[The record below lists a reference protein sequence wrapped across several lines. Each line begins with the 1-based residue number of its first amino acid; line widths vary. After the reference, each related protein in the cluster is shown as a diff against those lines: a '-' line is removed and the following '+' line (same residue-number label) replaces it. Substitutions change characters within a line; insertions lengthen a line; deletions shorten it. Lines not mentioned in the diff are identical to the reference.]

1 MEASESDELNGA
13 EKFNLCE
20 GGRKMAEESTFNIVN
35 QAIADPSTVGLAS
48 FGISLFVLSF
58 SLAGILGPNA
68 VSITIPLA
76 LITGLIHLVASLSGF
91 KKNELFTAL
100 VFGIYG
106 MFWMVHGLIN
116 LGAALNWYVL
126 DVQSLLIFLIAY
138 TIFTAIIFIAT
149 LVTNKAVILTIGVL
163 LAVFLCLD
171 FGLAGNPKLV
181 VLGGYLGMIDGLLAL
196 YLCAAGLLATM
207 FGRAVLPV
215 GPVK

>member
-1 MEASESDELNGA
+1 
-13 EKFNLCE
+13 
-20 GGRKMAEESTFNIVN
+20 MAEETTFNIVN

-68 VSITIPLA
+68 VCITIPLA
-76 LITGLIHLVASLSGF
+76 LITGLIHFFACLSGF

-106 MFWMVHGLIN
+106 LFWVTHGLIN
-116 LGAALNWYVL
+116 LDVALGWYEL
-126 DVQSLLIFLIAY
+126 DVNALLVFLVAY
-138 TIFTAIIFIAT
+138 TIFTVIILIAT
-149 LVTNKAVILTIGVL
+149 FVTNRVVILTILVL

-171 FGLAGNPKLV
+171 FGLAGHPKLV
-181 VLGGYLGMIDGLLAL
+181 LLAGYLGIFDSLLAL
-196 YLCAAGLLATM
+196 YLCAAGLFATM
-207 FGRAVLPV
+207 FGRPVLPV